1 MCGLECKSKL
11 SDVDSTRL
19 KAALKI
25 VVDVKRPTAIGR
37 HQYKFQWLIPNNRTP
52 SLTMN
57 DYLMGIIIIAAV
69 CVAFVLC
76 RFAMPI
82 AKKFNL
88 LDVPGDRK
96 KHKHVTPLMGGVVIL
111 ASIVPAMLALI
122 VFAAPSNHIFKMI
135 IWTTVIAGMTIVG
148 LLDDRHSLSPKLRLI
163 ASFGLFGFAAYI
175 EPIFNVRVL
184 DFEYPPFSLGLGTR
198 GIAIAFTV
206 LCCVGLVN
214 AINMADGKNGL
225 VIGLC
230 IGWLVL
236 QANRAPD
243 FMFPF
248 IILLVAVLGA
258 LLAFNL
264 PGKLFLGDGGAYG
277 LATAIGV
284 LAISIY
290 NSPGQHAT
298 RAMAAEEILLLF
310 ALPVGDSFRLTYKR
324 MRRGQSPMAAD
335 RDHLHH
341 HMLDRFGWPLG
352 LTLYWLFA
360 FLPFMALT
368 FTEIA

>member
-1 MCGLECKSKL
+1 
-11 SDVDSTRL
+11 
-19 KAALKI
+19 
-25 VVDVKRPTAIGR
+25 
-37 HQYKFQWLIPNNRTP
+37 
-52 SLTMN
+52 MN
-57 DYLMGIIIIAAV
+57 DYLIGTIIVAAV
-69 CVAFVLC
+69 CVAFMLC

-122 VFAAPSNHIFKMI
+122 VFAAPSNHIFKLL
-135 IWTTVIAGMTIVG
+135 IWTSVLVGMTIIG
-148 LLDDRHSLSPKLRLI
+148 ILDDRHSLSPRLRLI
-163 ASFGLFGFAAYI
+163 ASFGLFGIAAYI

-230 IGWLVL
+230 IGWLAL
-236 QANRAPD
+236 LAIRAPD
-243 FMFPF
+243 LIFPF
-248 IILLVAVLGA
+248 IGLLVAVLA
-258 LLAFNL
+258 VLQAFNL
-264 PGKLFLGDGGAYG
+264 RGKLFLGDGGAYG

-290 NSPGQHAT
+290 NSPGHHAT
-298 RAMAAEEILLLF
+298 RAMAAEEIMLLF
-310 ALPVGDSFRLTYKR
+310 AVPVLDSFRLTFKR
-324 MRRGQSPMAAD
+324 MRKGQSPMAAD

-341 HMLDRFGWPLG
+341 HMQDRFGWPAG
-352 LTLYWLFA
+352 LFMYWLIA
-360 FLPFMALT
+360 IGLPAL
-368 FTEIA
+368 IVMKL